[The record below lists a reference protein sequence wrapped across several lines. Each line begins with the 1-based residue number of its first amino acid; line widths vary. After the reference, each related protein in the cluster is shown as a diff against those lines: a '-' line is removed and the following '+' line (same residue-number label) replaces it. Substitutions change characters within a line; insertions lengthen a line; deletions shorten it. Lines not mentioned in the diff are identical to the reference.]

1 VEILFLQLF
10 WKSTTI
16 PKQRVY
22 FYLSYWKDDSK
33 ERERSKTGRKP
44 GPVTRPRR
52 EIWAEKEVC
61 RCDGGK
67 FKAIS

>member
-1 VEILFLQLF
+1 M
-10 WKSTTI
+10 
-16 PKQRVY
+16 
-22 FYLSYWKDDSK
+22 SYWKDDFK
-33 ERERSKTGRKP
+33 ERERSEIGRKP